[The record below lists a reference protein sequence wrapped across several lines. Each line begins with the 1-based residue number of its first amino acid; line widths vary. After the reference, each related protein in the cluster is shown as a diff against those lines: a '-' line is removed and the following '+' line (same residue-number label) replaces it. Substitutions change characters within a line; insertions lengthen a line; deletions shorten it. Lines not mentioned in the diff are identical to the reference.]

1 MLMTP
6 EMFSITDDCLCYA
19 VDAFDERARA
29 FRNVVR
35 RGTAAPQSIED
46 VRAGPPLIRFSQ
58 KMREETTALKRFL
71 HANLYRH
78 YQVNRMRVKASRI
91 VHELFDAFMTDPVLL
106 PPDYQVASG
115 DTMKQ
120 ARKIAD
126 YIAGMTDRYAIK
138 EHRRIYS
145 LDTF

>member
-1 MLMTP
+1 
-6 EMFSITDDCLCYA
+6 
-19 VDAFDERARA
+19 
-29 FRNVVR
+29 
-35 RGTAAPQSIED
+35 

-78 YQVNRMRVKASRI
+78 FQVNRMRVKASRI
-91 VHELFDAFMTDPVLL
+91 VRELFDAFMTDPVLL
-106 PPDYQVASG
+106 PPDYQVAPG

>member
-1 MLMTP
+1 
-6 EMFSITDDCLCYA
+6 
-19 VDAFDERARA
+19 
-29 FRNVVR
+29 
-35 RGTAAPQSIED
+35 
-46 VRAGPPLIRFSQ
+46 
-58 KMREETTALKRFL
+58 
-71 HANLYRH
+71 
-78 YQVNRMRVKASRI
+78 
-91 VHELFDAFMTDPVLL
+91 VLL
-106 PPDYQVASG
+106 PPDYQVAAG